1 MQGKNWIRVLLM
13 GLMVTTLVMAG
24 CSGDDGDNGAPGAPG
39 APGADGQTAY
49 EIAVD
54 NGYTGTYE
62 EYAAL
67 VTPDAAAAVEPES
80 CGTCHAGV
88 GDMHQAV
95 YDDGYNYTIT
105 LKIDDVTSVANVAD
119 PLLFDTTVTF
129 SLEQNGLPYIDADG
143 LPSFGP
149 PSSKGRFYGYLFQQ
163 DPAYNS
169 EYDVLGSFSQSAV
182 KAIGDGIYTVTKTGL
197 ASDVEAIDGGIWLE
211 VAQSAIEG
219 TEGPLYSEIA
229 TDGVAY
235 NGMATTVSAA
245 NVAGCEK
252 CHGAPY
258 GKHGYRV
265 AAAGNLP
272 EFAPCAGCH
281 YAGRSGGHDEWQMS
295 QDDPSHWADPANTTA
310 KTGIDYAYEAT
321 VMGDVHMSHAMEFPY
336 PQSMSNCIV
345 CHDGKLDMIL
355 TDEYMTLKTCKTC
368 HWDEGDVKEGV
379 YDTTALAL
387 ATIVPHNIPADG
399 NCTTNCHTANGIAPT
414 FSEIHPGYD
423 TTIYA
428 GYDNATSK
436 ATNYADVVKVS
447 IKSASFDAAT
457 NVLTA
462 VATVH
467 SSDTAIVKPADVDL
481 YYAMWG
487 LFAYDSDDLLT
498 SRNNAT
504 TAADG
509 AYLKVVDANT
519 IEWTATA
526 DFSAYA
532 AEIAD
537 GTVNRAKFSFL
548 SELIEGGVQRPVY
561 SANETIV
568 LADGTFG
575 AQVKFVDMNKCN
587 VCHESLGLTFHS
599 FTYGGGPEGCKTCH
613 VATSGGSHL
622 EMQSRSIDSYVHAIH
637 SFQAFDRESVDFDEP
652 FEAKHYEIHT
662 QDFFYPLFTTMAC
675 ESCHN
680 PGTYNVPD
688 QSVSLAAMLSGA
700 EANDTTTRNISD
712 DTPSVIVGPAAN
724 ACGGCHR
731 AMFIKRDDAGGLT
744 SFNQHAKQFG
754 YRVEDTSTQATVWE
768 TIQSYFQ

>member
-1 MQGKNWIRVLLM
+1 MQGKNWIRILLM
-13 GLMVTTLVMAG
+13 GLMVMTLVMAG
-24 CSGDDGDNGAPGAPG
+24 CEGDDGNDGVAG

-49 EIAVD
+49 DIAVD

-95 YDDGYNYTIT
+95 YDDAYNYTIT
-105 LKIDDVTSVANVAD
+105 LKIDAVTTVANGEA
-119 PLLFDTTVTF
+119 FDTTVDFT
-129 SLEQNGLPYIDADG
+129 LEQNSLPYIDADG
-143 LPSFGP
+143 LPSFQAY
-149 PSSKGRFYGYLFQQ
+149 YGYIFEKNA
-163 DPAYNS
+163 AYNS
-169 EYDVLGSFSQSAV
+169 EYDIYASLAKGNVVSN
-182 KAIGDGIYTVTKTGL
+182 GDGTYSVTATGL
-197 ASDVEAIDGGIWLE
+197 AADPTTLDAGVWLE
-211 VAQSAIEG
+211 VAQGKID
-219 TEGPLYSEIA
+219 TGPQKAHEQLYSEVA
-229 TDGVAY
+229 TDGVAF
-235 NGMATTVSAA
+235 NGMLTTVSVA
-245 NVAGCEK
+245 NAAGCER

-265 AAAGNLP
+265 AEAGNLP
-272 EFAPCAGCH
+272 EFAACAGCH
-281 YAGRSGGHDEWQMS
+281 FAGREGGHFEWQQS
-295 QDDPSHWADPANTTA
+295 QDDPAFWSGESTTA

-321 VMGDVHMSHAMEFPY
+321 AMGDVHMSHAMEFPY
-336 PQSMSNCIV
+336 PQSMANCVV
-345 CHDGKLDMIL
+345 CHEGKLDMIL

-368 HWDEGDVKEGV
+368 HWEEGDVKEGV
-379 YDTTALAL
+379 YDTTGLAL
-387 ATIVPHNIPADG
+387 ATIVPHAIPADG

-414 FSEIHPGYD
+414 FGEIHTGYD
-423 TTIYA
+423 TVIYA
-428 GYDNATSK
+428 AEGV
-436 ATNYADVVKVS
+436 NYADVVTVS
-447 IKSASFDAAT
+447 TKSASFDAAT
-457 NVLTA
+457 NVLTV
-462 VATVH
+462 VASVD
-467 SSDTAIVKPADVDL
+467 SSDTAIVDPADVDL
-481 YYAMWG
+481 HYAMWG

-509 AYLKVVDANT
+509 AYLTVVDADT
-519 IEWTATA
+519 IEWTVTA
-526 DFSAYA
+526 DFSDYA

-537 GTVNRAKFSFL
+537 GTVKRAKFSFL
-548 SELIEGGVQRPVY
+548 SELFEGGVQRPVY

-568 LADGTFG
+568 LADSTF
-575 AQVKFVDMNKCN
+575 ADQVDFVSMDKCN

-599 FTYGGGPEGCKTCH
+599 FTYGGDAEGCKTCH

-637 SFQAFDRESVDFDEP
+637 SFQAFDTDEINFDEP

-662 QDFFYPLFTTMAC
+662 EEFFYPLFTTLAC

-688 QSVSLAAMLSGA
+688 QSVSLATLQSASYSS
-700 EANDTTTRNISD
+700 DTLVRNINNV
-712 DTPSVIVGPAAN
+712 PSVIVGPASN

-731 AMFIKRDDAGGLT
+731 AMLINEDDAGGLG

-754 YRVEDTSTQATVWE
+754 YRVEDTSALDTVWE
-768 TIQSYFQ
+768 TINGYFQ